1 MTTRPRQIARI
12 VTRGIIFVSLL
23 ALLAGCK
30 KAEASDPME
39 GRTLFQ
45 NNCAR
50 CHGTEGKGGLP
61 VFEGG
66 PSPRNFSEH
75 KFQNERS
82 DEQLRM
88 TIVNGKGAGM
98 PPFGQAFNDAQLTAL
113 VAHVRSLDS
122 ESKK

>member
-1 MTTRPRQIARI
+1 MGAGA
-12 VTRGIIFVSLL
+12 VGSLP
-23 ALLAGCK
+23 ACK
-30 KAEASDPME
+30 KAAAADPVE

-61 VFEGG
+61 VFAGG
-66 PSPRNFSEH
+66 PSPRNFTDH
-75 KFQNERS
+75 AFQNERT

-98 PPFGQAFNDAQLTAL
+98 PPFGQAFTDAQLTSL

-122 ESKK
+122 EGKR